1 MQWLN
6 TFMDKFYAFL
16 EKVGPVFAAIG
27 RFFAALGNGFYK
39 IGLYMYRLR
48 SLLLAAPVAAV
59 ALVLGMN
66 NMEQLA
72 DTIEVTKITYN
83 PDAADALFGLL
94 ELSTTTI
101 TREAAVYG
109 PAMITAACLIMM
121 ICSKRTLYPFLISVF
136 SLCLPLVIWFFSIYP
151 M

>member
-6 TFMDKFYAFL
+6 TFMDKFYAFI
-16 EKVGPVFAAIG
+16 EKVRPIFAAIG
-27 RFFAALGNGFYK
+27 RFSMALGHGFYK

-59 ALVLGMN
+59 ALILAMD
-66 NMEQLA
+66 NMERLA
-72 DTIEVTKITYN
+72 ETIEVTKITYN
-83 PDAADALFGLL
+83 PEAADALFGFL
-94 ELSTTTI
+94 ELGTTTI
-101 TREAAVYG
+101 TRDAAVYG
-109 PAMITAACLIMM
+109 PAMITAACLVMM

-136 SLCLPLVIWFFSIYP
+136 SLCLPLVIWFFSVYP

>member
-6 TFMDKFYAFL
+6 TFMDKVYAFI
-16 EKVGPVFAAIG
+16 EKVRPVFAAIG
-27 RFFAALGNGFYK
+27 SVFSALGRSLYK
-39 IGLYMYRLR
+39 IGMYMYRLR

-59 ALVLGMN
+59 ALVLGMT
-66 NMEQLA
+66 NMDRLPETL
-72 DTIEVTKITYN
+72 EVTKITYN
-83 PDAADALFGLL
+83 PEAADALFGFL
-94 ELSTTTI
+94 ELTTATI

-121 ICSKRTLYPFLISVF
+121 ICSKRTLYPFLISIF
-136 SLCLPLVIWFFSIYP
+136 SLCLPLAIWFFSVYP

>member
-6 TFMDKFYAFL
+6 TFMDKFYAFI
-16 EKVGPVFAAIG
+16 EKIRPVFSAIG
-27 RFFAALGNGFYK
+27 SFFVALGNSFYK

-59 ALVLGMN
+59 ALILGMTN
-66 NMEQLA
+66 LNRLA
-72 DTIEVTKITYN
+72 ETVEITKITYN
-83 PDAADALFGLL
+83 PEATDALFGFL
-94 ELSTTTI
+94 EISTATI

-109 PAMITAACLIMM
+109 PAMITAACLVMM

-136 SLCLPLVIWFFSIYP
+136 SLCLPLVIWFFSVYP

>member
-6 TFMDKFYAFL
+6 TFMDKFYAFI
-16 EKVGPVFAAIG
+16 EKVRPILAAIG
-27 RFFAALGNGFYK
+27 RFFMALGHGLYK

-59 ALVLGMN
+59 ALILAMD
-66 NMEQLA
+66 NMERLA
-72 DTIEVTKITYN
+72 ETIEVTKITYN
-83 PDAADALFGLL
+83 PEAADALFGFL
-94 ELSTTTI
+94 ELGTTTI
-101 TREAAVYG
+101 TRDAAVYG
-109 PAMITAACLIMM
+109 PAMITAACLVMM

-136 SLCLPLVIWFFSIYP
+136 SLCLPLVIWFFSVYP